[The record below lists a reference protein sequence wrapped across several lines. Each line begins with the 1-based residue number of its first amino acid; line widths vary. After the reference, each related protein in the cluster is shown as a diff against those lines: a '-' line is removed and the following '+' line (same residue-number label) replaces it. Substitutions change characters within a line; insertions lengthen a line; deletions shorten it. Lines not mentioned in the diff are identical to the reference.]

1 MTDPESRS
9 AADQGFETLAP
20 DTHTSAS
27 DATQSY
33 LQDDDPASSAQE
45 LLRGQDALR
54 SQDFMLA
61 QVAESSDA
69 QVQSEAAPD
78 GAGPAAGRP
87 EPGGRRRQITLPE
100 LPSNGVWF
108 DLISPTPAEA
118 KAVEALLGFEVPTR
132 EEMQE
137 IEPSSRLYEESGARY
152 MTATLLCQ
160 SETAQPRLSP
170 VTFILR
176 SGKLITVRYDEPRPF
191 AILGAKLARNCP
203 ATVTGLHV
211 FMDLLEAIVDR
222 SADTLER
229 LSAEVDN
236 TSTRVFATTRS
247 GTGKV
252 DFKHILRGV
261 GRRGDLCSKSRE
273 SLVSIGRL
281 LLYMQNEGDTL
292 KLTKDMRAQI
302 KSMSRDVTSLTDHAS
317 YLGDKVQFL
326 LDATLGL
333 VTIDQNDVIKIFAVL
348 SVVLMPPTLVASMYG
363 MNFKFMPELEWH
375 FGYPMAVVL
384 MLLAAALPYLFFR
397 WKKWL

>member
-1 MTDPESRS
+1 LGAEQFTAQDLSNQP
-9 AADQGFETLAP
+9 AN
-20 DTHTSAS
+20 AS
-27 DATQSY
+27 
-33 LQDDDPASSAQE
+33 
-45 LLRGQDALR
+45 G
-54 SQDFMLA
+54 
-61 QVAESSDA
+61 
-69 QVQSEAAPD
+69 
-78 GAGPAAGRP
+78 GGRP
-87 EPGGRRRQITLPE
+87 APLPGLPA
-100 LPSNGVWF
+100 NAVWF

-118 KAVEALLGFEVPTR
+118 KAVESLLGFDVPTR

-211 FMDLLEAIVDR
+211 FMELLEAIVDR
-222 SADTLER
+222 AADTLER

-236 TSTRVFATTRS
+236 LSSRIFATTRDS
-247 GTGKV
+247 SAKV
-252 DFKHILRGV
+252 DFKHILRAV
-261 GRRGDLCSKSRE
+261 GRRADLCSKSRE
-273 SLVSIGRL
+273 ALVSIGRL

-292 KLTKDMRAQI
+292 KLSKDMRAQI
-302 KSMSRDVTSLTDHAS
+302 KSMSRDIASLTDHAS

-348 SVVLMPPTLVASMYG
+348 SVVLMPPTLIASMYG

-375 FGYPMAVVL
+375 YGYPMAVVF